1 MKKSQIQ
8 QLKNNPVQE
17 LQKKLADYYEQ
28 LRKLNFDL
36 VQGKIKNIKQI
47 QEIKKSIARILTI
60 INQK

>member
-8 QLKNNPVQE
+8 QLKNNPAQE
-17 LQKKLADYYEQ
+17 LQKKLVDYYEQ

-36 VQGKIKNIKQI
+36 VQGKVKNIKRI